1 MKSFRDIRIAL
12 RAGLLLYRG
21 SFGEPGGGTIVGLL
35 REMNSISEY
44 LFESGGYSGFKSE

>member
-1 MKSFRDIRIAL
+1 MPCGQTFLYIEAL
-12 RAGLLLYRG
+12 LETLEGVRL
-21 SFGEPGGGTIVGLL
+21 SGLL